1 MKTIAATMCVA
12 NTEDK
17 MALQMAERNC
27 VQYSDE
33 RTLMRAVQKLFQR
46 NFGLN
51 PQIAQRQACSVPGL

>member
-1 MKTIAATMCVA
+1 MCVA